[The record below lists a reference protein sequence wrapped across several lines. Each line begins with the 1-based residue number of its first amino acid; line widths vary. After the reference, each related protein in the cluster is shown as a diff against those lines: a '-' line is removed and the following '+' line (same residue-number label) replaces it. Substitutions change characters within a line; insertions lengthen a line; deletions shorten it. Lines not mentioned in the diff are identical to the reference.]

1 MKATE
6 LSQQNLG
13 REGREKKE
21 VKQSLETIL
30 FGGRVSMENEKLI
43 TL

>member
-1 MKATE
+1 MKGTE

>member
-1 MKATE
+1 MKGTE
-6 LSQQNLG
+6 LSQKNLG
-13 REGREKKE
+13 IEDREKKE
-21 VKQSLETIL
+21 VKETLESII

>member
-1 MKATE
+1 MKGTE

-13 REGREKKE
+13 IEDREKKE
-21 VKQSLETIL
+21 VKETLESII